1 MRKVLIDFLVL
12 TERPDIGLVTVMTES
27 FGVYNPFSGELLKEI
42 NLMSIEQIRSAIEKA
57 ARAQKKLQSLS
68 IADRSAMLMKCSLE
82 ITRRKDDLATLMSR
96 EIGRPIKSS
105 RGEIIRTSEIF
116 KIAATEAVHVM
127 EGRFLDLGAFVHPPG
142 NEKRVAMVV
151 REPVGVVG
159 SITPFNFPASS
170 FAQKVAPSL
179 AVGNA
184 VVHKPARAAPLT
196 QMEISSIIM
205 ESGFPEGS
213 VEIIHGVSSEVGD
226 EFVSNPGIA
235 AITFTGS
242 EKVGLDLAS
251 RAVKNGK
258 KVVMELGGSDPEI
271 VLDDADLEKAAE
283 AVVVGRFD
291 YAGQF
296 CNATKRLIVQGSVL
310 EKFTKIL
317 SEKMKGLKV
326 GDPMNEDTIMGPMI
340 HQDAIKEMGTFLEET
355 KSKGG
360 KILYQGKAPV
370 EKVFFPPTIIRVDR
384 NAPVLDHEVFGPL
397 IPVIS
402 VKTDEEAIERA
413 NETEYGLDASVF
425 TGSFDRAYKMA
436 GKLKTGTV
444 IINDTTRLRWDSLP
458 FGGVKKSGI
467 GRESVPDSMRELTN
481 EKMIVYRVGD

>member
-1 MRKVLIDFLVL
+1 
-12 TERPDIGLVTVMTES
+12 MTES
-27 FGVYNPFSGELLKEI
+27 FGVYNPFNGELLRKI
-42 NLMSIEQIRSAIEKA
+42 NTMDITEIRSAINRA
-57 ARAQKKLQSLS
+57 VTAQKELQSLS
-68 IADRSAMLMKCSLE
+68 IAERSAMLMKCSLE
-82 ITRRKDDLATLMSR
+82 IIRKKDDLAALMSR

-116 KIAATEAVHVM
+116 KIASSEVVHIM
-127 EGRFLDLGAFVHPPG
+127 EGRFLSLGSFVHPPG
-142 NEKRVAMVV
+142 NERRIAMVI

-179 AVGNA
+179 AVGNT

-196 QMEISSIIM
+196 QMELSSIILD
-205 ESGFPEGS
+205 SGFPKGS
-213 VEIIHGVSSEVGD
+213 VEIVHGVSSEIGD
-226 EFVSNPGIA
+226 EFISNPEIA

-251 RAVKNGK
+251 RAIKNGK

-271 VLDDADLEKAAE
+271 VLDDADLDKAAD

-296 CNATKRLIVQGSVL
+296 CNATKRLIVQDSII

-317 SEKMKGLKV
+317 SEKMNGLKI
-326 GDPMNEDTIMGPMI
+326 GDPMNENTVMGPMI
-340 HQDAIKEMGTFLEET
+340 HSDAIKEMSSFLEET
-355 KSKGG
+355 RSKGG
-360 KILYQGKAPV
+360 KVLYQGKTPDDR
-370 EKVFFPPTIIRVDR
+370 VFFPPTIIRIDR

-402 VKTDEEAIERA
+402 VKNDEEAVERA

-425 TGSFDRAYKMA
+425 TGSFDRAYRMA

>member
-1 MRKVLIDFLVL
+1 MVI
-12 TERPDIGLVTVMTES
+12 IMTEN
-27 FGVYNPFSGELLKEI
+27 FGVYNPFTGELLKRIE
-42 NLMSIEQIRSAIEKA
+42 LMNIEQIRSAIVKA
-57 ARAQKKLQSLS
+57 VEAQKMLQELS
-68 IADRSAMLMKCSLE
+68 IAERSAMLMKCSLE
-82 ITRRKDDLATLMSR
+82 IIRRKEDLAILMSK

-105 RGEIIRTSEIF
+105 RGEIVRTSEIF
-116 KIAATEAVHVM
+116 KIAASEASHVM
-127 EGRFLDLGAFVHPPG
+127 EGRFMNLGAFVHPPG
-142 NEKRVAMVV
+142 NEKRIAMVI

-179 AVGNA
+179 AVGNT

-196 QMEISSIIM
+196 QMEISSIIN

-213 VEIIHGVSSEVGD
+213 VQIIHGVSSEIGD
-226 EFVSNPGIA
+226 EFVSNPLIG

-251 RAVKNGK
+251 RAIKNGK
-258 KVVMELGGSDPEI
+258 KVVMELGGSDPQI
-271 VLDDADLEKAAE
+271 VLDDADLDKAAD

-296 CNATKRLIVQGSVL
+296 CNATKRLIVQDSVL
-310 EKFTKIL
+310 EKFTNKL
-317 SEKMKGLKV
+317 SEKMASLRV
-326 GDPMNEDTIMGPMI
+326 GDPMDETTVMGPMI
-340 HQDAIKEMGTFLEET
+340 HSDAIREMHMFLKETE
-355 KSKGG
+355 SKGG
-360 KILYQGKAPV
+360 KILYQGKTPD
-370 EKVFFPPTIIRVDR
+370 EKAFFPPTIIRIDR
-384 NAPVLDHEVFGPL
+384 NAPILNQEVFGPI

-402 VKTDEEAIERA
+402 IKNDEEAITRA

-425 TGSFDRAYKMA
+425 TGSFDRAYKIA
-436 GKLKTGTV
+436 SKLKTGTV